1 MLMLNI
7 QAIPALRDNYIWL
20 IQSVDSAEVL
30 IVDPGE
36 AQPVIDALTEQQLN
50 PVAIL
55 NTHYHYDHIDGIAE
69 LVDRYQLPV
78 FGPSNAFIPK
88 LSAPLSAA
96 SKLAIHPS
104 FPKMDIF
111 DIPGHTA
118 VHIAYHFDN
127 KLFCGD
133 TLFAAGCGKLL
144 GGTAEQLFNSLQQL
158 INLPVAT
165 KIYCGHE
172 YTQDNLQFAKAVEPN
187 NKAILQRIDDV
198 DTLRE
203 QGKVTLPTTLA
214 LELATNPF
222 LRCDKADVINAAEQ
236 FIGAQLDSPLA
247 VFKVLRSWK
256 DRFFVPIS
264 RHKKSLS

>member
-1 MLMLNI
+1 MLNI

-20 IQSVDSAEVL
+20 IHAVHSTEVL

-36 AQPVIDALTEQQLN
+36 AQPVIDALTEQQLS

-69 LVDRYQLPV
+69 LVERYQLPV

-88 LSAPLSAA
+88 LSTPLSAG
-96 SKLAIHPS
+96 SKLAIHSS
-104 FPKMDIF
+104 FPKMDIL

-118 VHIAYHFDN
+118 VHIAYHFDD

-144 GGTAEQLFNSLQQL
+144 GGTAEQLFNALQQL
-158 INLPVAT
+158 INLPIET

-187 NKAILQRIDDV
+187 NKAILQRIDVV
-198 DTLRE
+198 DILRE
-203 QGKVTLPTTLA
+203 QGKVTLPSTLA

-222 LRCDKADVINAAEQ
+222 LRCDKADIIEAAEQ
-236 FIGAQLDSPLA
+236 FIGATLDSPLA
-247 VFKVLRSWK
+247 VFKVLRAWK
-256 DRFFVPIS
+256 DRFFVPIVG
-264 RHKKSLS
+264 HKKSPS